1 MLEEFEDYD
10 GETVLQFSESLVDIA
25 GLNWSP
31 LLKTVGPNLNVLETR
46 YGTILLHAGRPVA
59 AHLKDKRNL
68 IDTACLAPHPLLL
81 IKKWAGPTATPT
93 DSYYLH
99 RLIVADVE
107 DIYFNMKETTS

>member
-10 GETVLQFSESLVDIA
+10 GGTVLLFSESLVDIA

-31 LLKTVGPNLNVLETR
+31 LLKTVGPSLNVLETR

-59 AHLKDKRNL
+59 AHLKDKRL

-81 IKKWAGPTATPT
+81 IKKWAGKDAALATS
-93 DSYYLH
+93 DYLYQ
-99 RLIVADVE
+99 IVRADVE
-107 DIYFNMKETTS
+107 DSYINI